1 MHRIKNT
8 LIVAAVCGATAMAV
22 CPLQA
27 EAKAPAGAQKSD
39 HTGIVKANNDFAV
52 RMYRQLADESGNL
65 FFSPSSI
72 HTAMSMTFTGA
83 KARTEQ
89 QMYKVLGFSAAS
101 PQRVWSRARLHKGY
115 AQVLKAL
122 APGKDAGYELRVANA
137 LWGQKGYPWLKDFLA
152 ATKDNYGAGLREVDY
167 AGAAEAARKTING
180 WVEGQTDKKIKD
192 LIPTGVLDSLTRLV
206 LTNAVYFKGAWATQ
220 FDKKATRSADFA
232 TLGGKKIKV
241 PLMHR
246 KGLCGYLAE
255 SKTGLQIASIPYKG
269 DELSMVVLLPKS
281 PEDLGALTATLRANR
296 LAGWIAAM
304 KKQEIDL
311 YLPRF
316 KMTSSFALKDTLVK
330 MGIVDAFSRGAA
342 DFSGMNGRK
351 DLYISAV
358 IHKAF
363 VDVNEEGTEAAA
375 ATAVVVTFGGAR
387 STPVFRADRPF
398 LFLIRH
404 KRSGTI
410 LFMGRVTEPG
420 GDRPAGMQDAG
431 AAARKF
437 WRAVAAADAAG
448 MKKLYAPQVTVKR
461 GSELLKAKY
470 GMGVDRGSD
479 AVVTSDKL
487 VAAYGGIFGNA
498 DAKAK
503 WRRIFKTFTG
513 DKITITGA
521 NKDNSQFA
529 GAKPGDTIMTV
540 NTGDDDNALIFVLR
554 NVGGK
559 GWLVVAERTDY

>member
-1 MHRIKNT
+1 MHRIENT
-8 LIVAAVCGATAMAV
+8 LILAAACIAIAT
-22 CPLQA
+22 CSLQA
-27 EAKAPAGAQKSD
+27 KTKAPAGPQKE
-39 HTGIVKANNDFAV
+39 IVRASNDFAV
-52 RMYRQLADESGNL
+52 RICRQLADEKGNL

-72 HTAMSMTFTGA
+72 HTALSMTLTGA
-83 KARTEQ
+83 KGRTEQ
-89 QMYKVLGFSAAS
+89 QMYKVLGFSDAA
-101 PQRVWSRARLHKGY
+101 PHKGY
-115 AQVLKAL
+115 AKLLKAL

-137 LWGQKGYPWLKDFLA
+137 LWGQKDYPWLKDFLA

-167 AGAAEAARKTING
+167 ARATQAARKTIND
-180 WVEGQTDKKIKD
+180 WVEDQTNKKIKD

-206 LTNAVYFKGAWATQ
+206 LTNAIYFKGVWTTQ

-246 KGLCGYLAE
+246 KGRCDYLADR
-255 SKTGLQIASIPYKG
+255 KTGLQIASIPYKG

-281 PEDLGALTATLRANR
+281 PEDLAALTATLRADR

-304 KKQEIDL
+304 RKQEIDL

-316 KMTSSFALKDTLVK
+316 KMTRSFALKDVLVK
-330 MGIVDAFSRGAA
+330 MGIVDAFSLTDA

-375 ATAVVVTFGGAR
+375 ATAVVIRAKSKR
-387 STPVFRADRPF
+387 ITPVFRADRPF

-404 KRSGTI
+404 NPTGAI
-410 LFMGRVTEPG
+410 LFMGRLTEPG
-420 GDRPAGMQDAG
+420 GDRSAGVQDAG
-431 AAARKF
+431 AAAGKF
-437 WRAVAAADAAG
+437 WRAVASADAAT
-448 MKKLYAPQVTVKR
+448 MKKLYAPRVTVKR
-461 GSELLKAKY
+461 GSEFLKAKY
-470 GMGVDRGSD
+470 GMGADRGSD

-487 VAAYGGIFGNA
+487 VAAYRTMF
-498 DAKAK
+498 DKPDVKAK
-503 WRRIFKTFTG
+503 WISIFKKFTG
-513 DKITITGA
+513 DKITIA
-521 NKDNSQFA
+521 PADKDNSPFT
-529 GAKPGDTIMTV
+529 GAKRGDTIMTV

>member
-8 LIVAAVCGATAMAV
+8 LLVAAACIAIAT
-22 CPLQA
+22 CSLQA
-27 EAKAPAGAQKSD
+27 KTKAASGPQKEIAGAS
-39 HTGIVKANNDFAV
+39 NDFAV
-52 RMYRQLADESGNL
+52 RICRQLAGESGNL

-72 HTAMSMTFTGA
+72 HTALSMTLTGA

-89 QMYKVLGFSAAS
+89 QMQKVLGFSAAA
-101 PQRVWSRARLHKGY
+101 PHKGY
-115 AQVLKAL
+115 RQLLKAL

-137 LWGQKGYPWLKDFLA
+137 LWGQKDYPWLKDFLA

-167 AGAAEAARKTING
+167 AATKTARKTIND
-180 WVEGQTDKKIKD
+180 WVEDQTNKKIKD
-192 LIPTGVLDSLTRLV
+192 LIPAGVLNSLTRLV
-206 LTNAVYFKGAWATQ
+206 LTNAIYFKGVWTTQ
-220 FDKKATRSADFA
+220 FDKKATRSADFT

-241 PLMHR
+241 PLMHS
-246 KGLCGYLAE
+246 KGRYGYLADR
-255 SKTGLQIASIPYKG
+255 KTGLQIASIPYKG
-269 DELSMVVLLPKS
+269 DELSMIVLLPKS
-281 PEDLGALTATLRANR
+281 PEDLAALTATLRADR

-304 KKQEIDL
+304 RKQEIDL

-316 KMTSSFALKDTLVK
+316 KMTSSFALKDVLVK
-330 MGIVDAFSRGAA
+330 MGIVDAFSLTTA
-342 DFSGMNGRK
+342 DFSGMNGKK

-375 ATAVVVTFGGAR
+375 ATAVVMTGGMR
-387 STPVFRADRPF
+387 ITPIFRTDRPF

-404 KRSGTI
+404 NPTGAI
-410 LFMGRVTEPG
+410 LFMGRVTEPD
-420 GDRPAGMQDAG
+420 GDRPSGVQDAG

-437 WRAVAAADAAG
+437 WQAVAAADAAA

-470 GMGVDRGSD
+470 GLGADRGSD
-479 AVVTSDKL
+479 AVVASDKL
-487 VAAYGGIFGNA
+487 VAAYGAIFGNA

-503 WRRIFKTFTG
+503 WISIFKKFTG
-513 DKITITGA
+513 DKITIAPADKDNSPFTGA
-521 NKDNSQFA
+521 NR
-529 GAKPGDTIMTV
+529 GDTIMTV